1 MNQPEPCLRGR
12 TENLPAMQLAVL
24 NALELTLENVDHW
37 CFGLTQEDFHAKPH
51 GLPSVAFHIRHITRS
66 IDRLLTYTEDNRL
79 TEDQLAAL
87 ETESEPT
94 ASIQTILNEFHEG
107 LDRASLRIR
116 ELAVIDLELP
126 RAVGRKKLPTTVG
139 GLLVHIAEHTQRH
152 TGQIVTT
159 AKLLLAQR
167 KKLA

>member
-1 MNQPEPCLRGR
+1 MNQPEPWLRGR
-12 TENLPAMQLAVL
+12 TEDLPAIHLAVL
-24 NALELTLENVDHW
+24 NALELTLENVDHC
-37 CFGLTQEDFHAKPH
+37 CFGLTQEDFHACPH
-51 GLPSVAFHIRHITRS
+51 GLPSVAFHIRHIARS

-79 TEDQLAAL
+79 TESQLADL

-94 ASIQTILNEFHEG
+94 ASIQTILNELHEG
-107 LDRASLRIR
+107 LDRASMRIR
-116 ELAVIDLELP
+116 ELAGIDLELP
-126 RAVGRKKLPTTVG
+126 RSVGRKKLPTTVG

-159 AKLLLAQR
+159 AKLLFAQR